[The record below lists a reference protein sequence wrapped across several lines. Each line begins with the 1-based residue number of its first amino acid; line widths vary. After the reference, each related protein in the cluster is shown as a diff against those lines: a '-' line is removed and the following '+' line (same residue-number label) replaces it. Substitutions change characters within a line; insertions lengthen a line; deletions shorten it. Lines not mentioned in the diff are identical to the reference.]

1 MLERFPTA
9 MTIIS
14 SQFEPER
21 EPPRIVGEVPGSLGC
36 GQVAHIEFVRVS
48 AALRGQRIGE
58 RMMRW
63 AIEHA
68 RSRGCVRVQLDT
80 NHARADAHR
89 FYERLG
95 FKATHAGMK
104 LFLWGLS
111 KKIQELTVIGAAF
124 RMTAGARKSR
134 FLTLAATRPR
144 FWLVASGD
152 PGRTALTPR
161 IRGRVPTFCEERP

>member
-1 MLERFPTA
+1 MLERFSTA

-14 SQFEPER
+14 SQFETER

-68 RSRGCVRVQLDT
+68 MNTRRSSRVTDP
-80 NHARADAHR
+80 R
-89 FYERLG
+89 Y
-95 FKATHAGMK
+95 
-104 LFLWGLS
+104 LWGLS
-111 KKIQELTVIGAAF
+111 KEIQELTVIGAAF

-152 PGRTALTPR
+152 PGRTVLTPR